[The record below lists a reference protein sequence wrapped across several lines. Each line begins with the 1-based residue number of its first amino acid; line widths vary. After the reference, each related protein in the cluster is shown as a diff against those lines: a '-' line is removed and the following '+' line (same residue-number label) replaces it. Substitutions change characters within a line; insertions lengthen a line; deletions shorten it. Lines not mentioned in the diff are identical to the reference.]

1 MECVFKNKIRFVFK
15 VVRKSVLGR
24 YCTEGR
30 YHRGDLEGR
39 CGVIL
44 SKTLMS
50 KAEPNIIARLQKRN

>member
-1 MECVFKNKIRFVFK
+1 MEFVFKNKIRFVFK
-15 VVRKSVLGR
+15 GDRESVLGG

-39 CGVIL
+39 CDVVL

-50 KAEPNIIARLQKRN
+50 KAEPNIIARIQKRS